1 MRVQAAVILLLAA
14 TCAADAQC
22 AIGSFPT
29 TNGDGRTVC
38 QSAGGQTPPSSGF
51 SPGGIVTCPRGTTA
65 GVDQWGNRTCSSLA
79 EQQPLPADVE
89 AKPAPKPKPKKFEIS
104 KKCPECK

>member
-1 MRVQAAVILLLAA
+1 MRIPAAVILLLAA

-22 AIGSFPT
+22 PLGSFPT

-38 QSAGGQTPPSSGF
+38 QSAGGQTPPNTGF
-51 SPGGIVTCPRGTTA
+51 NPGGIVTCPHGATA
-65 GVDQWGNRTCSSLA
+65 GVDQWGNRTCSTLA
-79 EQQPLPADVE
+79 EQPLPTGVE
-89 AKPAPKPKPKKFEIS
+89 AKPVQKPGRKKFEIS